1 MSEAVFL
8 VGESLT
14 YFGFLIVFVVGIV
27 LAYFVI
33 SLIGAS

>member
-1 MSEAVFL
+1 MSEAFIVAD
-8 VGESLT
+8 SLA
-14 YFGFLIVFVVGIV
+14 YFGFVIVFVVGIV

>member
-14 YFGFLIVFVVGIV
+14 YMSFLIVFIVGLV
-27 LAYFVI
+27 LGYFVI
-33 SLIGAS
+33 SLIGGS